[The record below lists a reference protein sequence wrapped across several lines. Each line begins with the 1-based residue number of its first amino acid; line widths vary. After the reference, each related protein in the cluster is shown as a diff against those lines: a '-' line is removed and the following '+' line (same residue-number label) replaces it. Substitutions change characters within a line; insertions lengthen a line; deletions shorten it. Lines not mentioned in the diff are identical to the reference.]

1 MTNYGFI
8 IDNRKCIGCHACTV
22 ACKAEH
28 EVPIG
33 VNRTWVKYIEKGEFP
48 DTQRAFHVM
57 RCNHCAD
64 APCVE
69 ACPVTALFIRED
81 GIVDFN
87 WDRCIGCKACIQ
99 ACPYDA
105 LYIDPDSNT
114 AAKCNYCAHR
124 VDVGLEPSCVQ
135 VCPEHAIISGD
146 MDDPETEISKLL
158 AREKVTVRKPE
169 KATPK
174 LFYIDGDEAALTPDD
189 APVASDY
196 MWSTQRRGVGHHA
209 PEGGHGGGSRASL
222 TQGVIPLGRKPDRSR
237 GGAPEPG
244 GPEPLPKVQPEKA
257 RRTYDEPS
265 KGVHWGKEVPAYV
278 LTKAVAAG
286 AVTIPFLAA
295 GVGAAVSDAA
305 LWAGAILGLIF
316 MLATGVFLILDL
328 DRPDRFHYVLLRP
341 QWKSWLVKGAYIIT
355 AFCGFLSL
363 WIVLKLLSVFGILP
377 EGFSQGVDVV
387 LAWPL
392 LVLAF
397 ATAVYTAFLFAQ
409 SKGRSFW
416 QSPALPLHML
426 AHAAVA
432 GAAALY
438 TVSFFVEGLE
448 SLRGALT
455 WTLALGL
462 IGGLL
467 VLWAELA
474 IGHQDRDTARAAA
487 MIYKGRYKRL
497 FWGVSVVLGSLVPL
511 ALIAAGVFLAAPIA
525 IAAAGVL
532 ALVGIFATEHAWIE
546 APQLI
551 PLA

>member
-135 VCPEHAIISGD
+135 VCPENAIISGD
-146 MDDPETEISKLL
+146 MDDPETPISKLL
-158 AREKVTVRKPE
+158 AREKVTVRRPE
-169 KATPK
+169 KGARPK
-174 LFYIDGDEAALTPDD
+174 LFYINGDEAALTPDD

-196 MWSTQRRGVGHHA
+196 MWGNQRRGVGHHA
-209 PEGGHGGGSRASL
+209 PGGGHENGEASL
-222 TQGVIPLGRKPDRSR
+222 TQGVIPLGRKPERNGAR
-237 GGAPEPG
+237 GGAPAPA
-244 GPEPLPKVQPEKA
+244 GPEPGPKVQPEKA

-265 KGVHWGKEVPAYV
+265 KGVHWGKEVPAYIC
-278 LTKAVAAG
+278 TKAIATG
-286 AVTIPFLAA
+286 AVAIPFLA
-295 GVGAAVSDAA
+295 VGIGSRVPDAA
-305 LWAGAILGLIF
+305 LWAGAIMGLIF
-316 MLATGVFLILDL
+316 MLATGGLLVLDL

-341 QWKSWLVKGAYIIT
+341 QWKSWLTKGAYTI
-355 AFCGFLSL
+355 AGFGGLLVL
-363 WIVLKLLSVFGILP
+363 WVVMKLLGGGRVA
-377 EGFSQGVDVV
+377 DVA

-392 LVLAF
+392 VALAF

-426 AHAAVA
+426 VHAAVA
-432 GAAALY
+432 GAATLY
-438 TVSFFVEGLE
+438 LVSFFVGGLQPMRE
-448 SLRGALT
+448 ALM

-462 IGGLL
+462 LGGLL
-467 VLWAELA
+467 VFWAELSV
-474 IGHQDRDTARAAA
+474 GHPDRDAARAAQ

-511 ALIAAGVFLAAPIA
+511 ALIAAGVFLAAPVA

-532 ALVGIFATEHAWIE
+532 ALGGIFAAEHAWIE

>member
-135 VCPEHAIISGD
+135 VCPEEAIISGD
-146 MDDPETEISKLL
+146 MDDPETPISKLL
-158 AREKVTVRKPE
+158 AREKVTVRRPE
-169 KATPK
+169 KGARPK
-174 LFYIDGDEAALTPDD
+174 LFYINGDEAALTPDD

-196 MWSTQRRGVGHHA
+196 MWSNQRRGVGHHA
-209 PEGGHGGGSRASL
+209 SGGGHKNGGESL
-222 TQGVIPLGRKPDRSR
+222 TQGVVPLGRKPETNEAR
-237 GGAPEPG
+237 GGAPAPA
-244 GPEPLPKVQPEKA
+244 GPEPVPKVQPEKA

-278 LTKAVAAG
+278 CTKAIATG
-286 AVTIPFLAA
+286 AVAIPFLA
-295 GVGAAVSDAA
+295 VGIGTPVPDAA

-316 MLATGVFLILDL
+316 MLATGGLLILDL

-341 QWKSWLVKGAYIIT
+341 QWRSWLTKGAYIIT
-355 AFCGFLSL
+355 GFCGLLVL
-363 WIVLKLLSVFGILP
+363 WVIMKLLGGSRVA
-377 EGFSQGVDVV
+377 DVA

-392 LVLAF
+392 VALAF

-426 AHAAVA
+426 THAAVA
-432 GAAALY
+432 GAATLY
-438 TVSFFVEGLE
+438 LVSFFVGGLQP
-448 SLRGALT
+448 LREALM
-455 WTLALGL
+455 WTLTFGL
-462 IGGLL
+462 LGGLL
-467 VLWAELA
+467 VFWAELSV
-474 IGHQDRDTARAAA
+474 GHPDRDAARAAQ

-511 ALIAAGVFLAAPIA
+511 ALIATGSPLA
-525 IAAAGVL
+525 IAAAGIL
-532 ALVGIFATEHAWIE
+532 ALVGIFAAEHAWIE

>member
-64 APCVE
+64 APCVA
-69 ACPVTALFIRED
+69 ACPVTALYIRED

-87 WDRCIGCKACIQ
+87 WDRCIGCKACMQ

-105 LYIDPDSNT
+105 LYIDPESHT
-114 AAKCNYCAHR
+114 AAKCNYCSHR

-146 MDDPETEISKLL
+146 MDDPTTEISKLL
-158 AREKVTVRKPE
+158 AREKVTARRPE
-169 KATPK
+169 KGAKPK
-174 LFYIDGDEAALTPDD
+174 LFYINGDEAALTPDD
-189 APVASDY
+189 APVRSDY
-196 MWSTQRRGVGHHA
+196 MWSNQNRGVGHHA
-209 PEGGHGGGSRASL
+209 PSDGHGNGAGV
-222 TQGVIPLGRKPDRSR
+222 TQGVIPLGRKPGKDRLDPT
-237 GGAPEPG
+237 PER
-244 GPEPLPKVQPEKA
+244 QPERA
-257 RRTYDEPS
+257 RRTYDEPN
-265 KGVHWGKEVPAYV
+265 KGVHWGKEVPGYV
-278 LTKAVAAG
+278 WTKAVATGSVA
-286 AVTIPFLAA
+286 IPFLTA
-295 GVGAAVSDAA
+295 GLGAPIADAA

-316 MLATGVFLILDL
+316 MAATGGLLIMDL
-328 DRPDRFHYVLLRP
+328 DRPERFLYVLLRP
-341 QWKSWLVKGAYIIT
+341 QWRSWLVKGAYIVT
-355 AFCGFLSL
+355 AFGGFLSL
-363 WIVLKLLSVFGILP
+363 WVLLKLL
-377 EGFSQGVDVV
+377 GVPGATAA
-387 LAWPL
+387 LAWP
-392 LVLAF
+392 VVALAF

-409 SKGRSFW
+409 AKGRSFW

-438 TVSFFVEGLE
+438 LVSFFVEGLQP
-448 SLRGALT
+448 LRGALAL
-455 WTLALGL
+455 TLALGL
-462 IGGLL
+462 IAGLL
-467 VLWAELA
+467 VFWAELS
-474 IGHQDRDTARAAA
+474 IGHPDRDAERAAQ
-487 MIYKGRYKRL
+487 MIYRGRYKTL
-497 FWGVSVVLGSLVPL
+497 FWGGSVVLGSLVPL
-511 ALIAAGVFLAAPIA
+511 ALIVTEVPALVAVAA
-525 IAAAGVL
+525 VL
-532 ALVGIFATEHAWIE
+532 ALAGILVTEHAWIE